1 MAEYPGVRLG
11 QRGGLYDLYQYY
23 LGGGD
28 QVTDAPV
35 STVNTTQF
43 IQPVSGGQGDGQV
56 FSNVDGNAFG
66 YGNAIQPGDS
76 SVLTT
81 GPYAGQSGY
90 YDSINYSGGLPGNV
104 SQKGPGRYFQYDD
117 TGDFY
122 KDYSL
127 TPKKELPG
135 FMKAAA
141 AFIPFG
147 TAGINFLESK
157 MNPEGPFTKDDDL
170 LGGTYKIGGMDNA
183 QKKLYNSLSSQ
194 GMLFDGPGGVK
205 TLTGKNFA
213 GKGYL
218 EGQLELADKFGFTN
232 MTDDEIEEAIAKQ
245 AFENQRKFK
254 TKSKGFTYL
263 QMVEAANVLKNQN
276 LTKDSG
282 KDDGITST
290 LTTDDDEIVN
300 IEAVKAAIEAKKK
313 QDQKKFLQILNAKNN
328 AGITQT
334 ITTPP
339 NVEMS
344 EGAEGGGYDAGAVSS
359 SSQGVSSAGN
369 TAPSTSR
376 GPAGGATT
384 GGGGGGAA
392 AGMGGGSQQ
401 AKSSGSTNSGRTD
414 GGWGW
419 KDGGLVQRKPYGDG
433 GIVDLL

>member
-43 IQPVSGGQGDGQV
+43 IRPSGGQGDGQV
-56 FSNVDGNAFG
+56 ASNVGGNAFG

-135 FMKAAA
+135 FIKGAA

-170 LGGTYKIGGMDNA
+170 LGGTYKIGGMDDA
-183 QKKLYNSLSSQ
+183 QKQLYNSLSGQ

-232 MTDDEIEEAIAKQ
+232 MTDDEIEEEIAKQ

-282 KDDGITST
+282 KDDGIT
-290 LTTDDDEIVN
+290 
-300 IEAVKAAIEAKKK
+300 
-313 QDQKKFLQILNAKNN
+313 QI
-328 AGITQT
+328 
-334 ITTPP
+334 ITTSLGPAGGATTGG
-339 NVEMS
+339 
-344 EGAEGGGYDAGAVSS
+344 GAEGGGYDAGAVSS

-401 AKSSGSTNSGRTD
+401 AKSSGSTNSGRSD

-419 KDGGLVQRKPYGDG
+419 KDGGLVTRKPYGDG

>member
-23 LGGGD
+23 LSGGD
-28 QVTDAPV
+28 QTEAPV

-56 FSNVDGNAFG
+56 GGGYVPEYLPRDAQGFQIQPESQGSGIFAREYQPNKNFAEYFSGVKGTPSFSGLVEEDEEPNFLDRVGTRTRSFFDNLGSSGIGTFARAIGGPLISGASYLSRIGRPADAIYSYGGDQTGFGSRAALTQEEVRNMEFLEAMGGVNERGQDKYGINTVSAFG
-66 YGNAIQPGDS
+66 
-76 SVLTT
+76 
-81 GPYAGQSGY
+81 
-90 YDSINYSGGLPGNV
+90 
-104 SQKGPGRYFQYDD
+104 
-117 TGDFY
+117 
-122 KDYSL
+122 DY
-127 TPKKELPG
+127 TAYNEKRVGELNE
-135 FMKAAA
+135 A
-141 AFIPFG
+141 
-147 TAGINFLESK
+147 
-157 MNPEGPFTKDDDL
+157 L
-170 LGGTYKIGGMDNA
+170 LNA
-183 QKKLYNSLSSQ
+183 QKKYGGKTDLY
-194 GMLFDGPGGVK
+194 FDR
-205 TLTGKNFA
+205 TNF
-213 GKGYL
+213 L
-218 EGQLELADKFGFTN
+218 RQELKDRTALQESIKADEEQTAA
-232 MTDDEIEEAIAKQ
+232 EI
-245 AFENQRKFK
+245 
-254 TKSKGFTYL
+254 
-263 QMVEAANVLKNQN
+263 
-276 LTKDSG
+276 D
-282 KDDGITST
+282 
-290 LTTDDDEIVN
+290 
-300 IEAVKAAIEAKKK
+300 
-313 QDQKKFLQILNAKNN
+313 AKNKMTLDDAYLTSKIKPTTAIDTYKEQLGATDN

-401 AKSSGSTNSGRTD
+401 ATSAGSTNSGRSD

-419 KDGGLVQRKPYGDG
+419 KDGGLVTRKPYGDG